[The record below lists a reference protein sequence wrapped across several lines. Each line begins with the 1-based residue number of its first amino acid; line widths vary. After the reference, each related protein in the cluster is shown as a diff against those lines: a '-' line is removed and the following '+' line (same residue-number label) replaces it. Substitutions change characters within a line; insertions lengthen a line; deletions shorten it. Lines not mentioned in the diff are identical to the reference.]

1 MNDTKWVDVLTKCY
15 ESYAEDISNKNKE
28 SSEKFFKNHVNDR
41 TINFLIKNMNS
52 LLTEIKQSKKQ
63 EEIDFIKSL
72 SDNFINI
79 PFLKMD
85 NGKIK
90 RTDVDNSSDSSNM
103 EKKTSANMKKKT
115 SANMKKKT
123 SANMEKNSNISGK
136 FPSNETVE
144 FSDGRVKFSDRP
156 VKFSDG
162 SRGLDINVQLAGN
175 GDETQLVKT
184 MKGLQSIRIQIASLN
199 ASIIVARD
207 QNNHDLAAKLTT
219 QLQQLIMI
227 ENMAEQRQQALD
239 IMKSNQDLKNRKDT
253 IDQFKRCFFTG
264 FAGVTSYYILKL
276 FKDAGRLIT
285 GTAVGVVNLIC
296 VGVMS
301 AISNTINGVTNNLP
315 RIMGGGGNVMNSGRD
330 IVGNF
335 TQGVGDYVGGTQEVE
350 QFIIQARE
358 LGYSTNI
365 VAFMILFSITMI
377 IFHCI
382 RIFENADNL
391 SLGFVRVGTNVV
403 NPQLPPLPPRLNNGN
418 EIVLLSDQIKQ
429 LNENVSRLNDQ
440 TSQTSQT
447 NTLQDSR
454 PGDNTGGYKKKR
466 TRQRGRNRKKRKK
479 RTKRRHHLY
488 KNKK

>member
-1 MNDTKWVDVLTKCY
+1 MNNTEWVDVLTKCY
-15 ESYAEDISNKNKE
+15 ESYAEDISNRNKK

-52 LLTEIKQSKKQ
+52 ILTEIKQSKKQ

-90 RTDVDNSSDSSNM
+90 RTDVDNGSDSANM
-103 EKKTSANMKKKT
+103 EKKTSANMEK
-115 SANMKKKT
+115 NT
-123 SANMEKNSNISGK
+123 SANMEKNTSTSGK
-136 FPSNETVE
+136 IRKYSNDTVE
-144 FSDGRVKFSDRP
+144 FSDGQVE
-156 VKFSDG
+156 FSDG
-162 SRGLDINVQLAGN
+162 PGGINIDVQVAGN

-239 IMKSNQDLKNRKDT
+239 IIKTNQDLKNRKDT

-301 AISNTINGVTNNLP
+301 AISNTINGVSNNLP
-315 RIMGGGGNVMNSGRD
+315 RIMGGGANVMNSGRD

-335 TQGVGDYVGGTQEVE
+335 TQGVGNYVGGTQEVE
-350 QFIIQARE
+350 QFIDQVNE

-391 SLGFVRVGTNVV
+391 SLGFIRVGTNVV

-429 LNENVSRLNDQ
+429 LNENVSRLNDR
-440 TSQTSQT
+440 TSQT